1 LTQSSIDHG
10 TRVLRHPARQRLRTA
25 TAFPACY
32 GPLWLSPPGKLGDPR
47 TLLHVP
53 PGCARDTTT
62 RLTAHTQHA
71 TFTALRFPGRSP
83 YARRADSWL
92 PTGRRT
98 SRTSRPS
105 SAFLPSSV
113 RSAFQRHPL
122 ADLHP
127 VLLMTA
133 GIRRRRRLRPL
144 SRTRACAR
152 PLAGRSGMRVPQF
165 QTKKF

>member
-71 TFTALRFPGRSP
+71 TFTALRFPVGSRYS
-83 YARRADSWL
+83 RRADSWF
-92 PTGRRT
+92 PTERRT
-98 SRTSRPS
+98 SRTNLPS

-113 RSAFQRHPL
+113 CFAFLGLTL

-127 VLLMTA
+127 VRPMT
-133 GIRRRRRLRPL
+133 G
-144 SRTRACAR
+144 R
-152 PLAGRSGMRVPQF
+152 PLATTPPPPSLPHAGILASPRGVKRCESSPVPA
-165 QTKKF
+165 